1 MPTYVALAKWTD
13 QGRQKVVSIADRID
27 EVRQQG
33 EQMGVKTIGHYVTMG
48 RFDQVV
54 VMEAPDDETMAKML
68 LMVAGRGNA
77 ETETLRA
84 WPIEEVRDL
93 L

>member
-13 QGRQKVVSIADRID
+13 QGRQKASSIADRIE

-33 EQMGVKTIGHYVTMG
+33 EQMGVKTVGHYVTMG

-54 VMEAPDDETMAKML
+54 VLEAPDDETVARML

-77 ETETLRA
+77 QTETLRA
-84 WPIEEVRDL
+84 WTVDEVRNL
-93 L
+93 V

>member
-13 QGRQKVVSIADRID
+13 QGRQKVASIADRID

-33 EQMGVKTIGHYVTMG
+33 EQMGVKTVGHYVTMG

-54 VMEAPDDETMAKML
+54 VMEAPDDETMARML
-68 LMVAGRGNA
+68 LVVAGRGNA

-84 WPIEEVRDL
+84 WPIEEVRGL
-93 L
+93 I

>member
-1 MPTYVALAKWTD
+1 MPTYVTLVRWTD
-13 QGRQKVVSIADRID
+13 QGRQKASSIADRIED
-27 EVRQQG
+27 VRQQG

-54 VMEAPDDETMAKML
+54 VMDAPDDETMARML

-84 WPIEEVRDL
+84 WTVDEVRNL
-93 L
+93 V

>member
-1 MPTYVALAKWTD
+1 MPTYVALVKWTE
-13 QGRQKVVSIADRID
+13 QGRQKVATIADRIG
-27 EVRQQG
+27 EVAQQG

-48 RFDQVV
+48 RFDQVAV
-54 VMEAPDDETMAKML
+54 LDAPDDETMARML

-84 WPIEEVRDL
+84 WTVDEVRNL
-93 L
+93 V